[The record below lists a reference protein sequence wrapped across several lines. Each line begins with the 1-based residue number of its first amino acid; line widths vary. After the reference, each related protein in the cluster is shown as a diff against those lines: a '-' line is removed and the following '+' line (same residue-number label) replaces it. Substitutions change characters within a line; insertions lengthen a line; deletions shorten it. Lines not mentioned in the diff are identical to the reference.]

1 MIQTHKQKAI
11 AGRIVVQATKPAQ
24 TFSTQM
30 QSPSFRRR
38 ILDAAKRDNTL
49 HTLYW
54 HIEFRSPVSL
64 LPPWLKAQNPLTG
77 SVVFVASHPGK
88 HIPVIPVGDEPAISM
103 EYAEL
108 LRGWMHSRNR
118 WVQDIGIALMP
129 ADLLRGLK
137 WYEWGDRLPPGDEFC
152 KRCGAVGECV
162 CDAGRLALVAG
173 GGRLHLSRGGQRAL
187 CGRCVQG
194 ARWVSTVERW
204 ERKRLGEL
212 DLCKNCARVGRVA
225 ERYSEA
231 VIYGGVGGYIVGPN
245 EVRG

>member
-1 MIQTHKQKAI
+1 MIDPRKKAI

-38 ILDAAKRDNTL
+38 ILDAAKRDGSL

-88 HIPVIPVGDEPAISM
+88 HIPVIPVGSDPAISM

-108 LRGWMHSRNR
+108 LKGWMHSRNR
-118 WVQDIGIALMP
+118 WVQDIGVALMP

-162 CDAGRLALVAG
+162 CDASRLALVAG
-173 GGRLHLSRGGQRAL
+173 RGVTHLSDGGNRTL

-194 ARWVSTVERW
+194 AKWVTPLTTW
-204 ERKRLGEL
+204 ERRRLG
-212 DLCKNCARVGRVA
+212 DGVCKNCERVWRARGCQ
-225 ERYSEA
+225 
-231 VIYGGVGGYIVGPN
+231 I
-245 EVRG
+245 

>member
-1 MIQTHKQKAI
+1 MIQHKHNRAI
-11 AGRIVVQATKPAQ
+11 AGRIIVQPTKPAQ

-38 ILDAAKRDNTL
+38 ILDAAKRDGSL
-49 HTLYW
+49 HELYW

-88 HIPVIPVGDEPAISM
+88 HIPVIPVGSDPAISM

-152 KRCGAVGECV
+152 RKCGGVGECV
-162 CDAGRLALVAG
+162 CDASRLALVASS
-173 GGRLHLSRGGQRAL
+173 GRLHLSRGGQRSL

-204 ERKRLGEL
+204 ERQRLGEL

>member
-1 MIQTHKQKAI
+1 MIDPRKKAI

-38 ILDAAKRDNTL
+38 ILDAAKRDGSL

-88 HIPVIPVGDEPAISM
+88 HIPVIPVGSDPAISM

-108 LRGWMHSRNR
+108 LKGWMHSRNR

-137 WYEWGDRLPPGDEFC
+137 WYEWGDRLPPVTNF
-152 KRCGAVGECV
+152 A
-162 CDAGRLALVAG
+162 DAAA
-173 GGRLHLSRGGQRAL
+173 AW
-187 CGRCVQG
+187 
-194 ARWVSTVERW
+194 A
-204 ERKRLGEL
+204 
-212 DLCKNCARVGRVA
+212 NACARPRAWRLWLGMAWHICHAAASEHCVA
-225 ERYSEA
+225 VASKEH
-231 VIYGGVGGYIVGPN
+231 GG
-245 EVRG
+245 

>member
-1 MIQTHKQKAI
+1 MLKTNRAI

-38 ILDAAKRDNTL
+38 ILDAAKRDGSL

-88 HIPVIPVGDEPAISM
+88 HIPVIPVGDDPAISM

-108 LRGWMHSRNR
+108 LRGWMWSRNR

-129 ADLLRGLK
+129 ADLLSGLK

-152 KRCGAVGECV
+152 RKCGGVSECV
-162 CDAGRLALVAG
+162 CDASRLALVASS
-173 GGRLHLSRGGQRAL
+173 GRLHLSRGGQRSL
-187 CGRCVQG
+187 CGRYVQG

-204 ERKRLGEL
+204 ERQRLGEL

-225 ERYSEA
+225 ERYRET